1 MTGVFL
7 YDYFKVIVMF
17 KAKFSEFGVFSSLLF
32 LLGICLFFV
41 SLAISVWQMFSG
53 GDTTNINSI
62 KGLQFAQTV
71 GMFVIPTFL
80 FAYLWSLKPLKYLSL
95 DRKASIKSAAIVILF
110 MLVSIPCINMLGELN
125 QKMVLPHFLS
135 DIEIWM
141 KAAETQAAKVTSDIL
156 GVTTFGGLMVNL
168 LLIAFVPALG
178 EELFFRGAL
187 QRIFSNWKGVYV
199 AIWVTAFVFSTI
211 HFQFY
216 GFLPRFLLGA
226 FFGYLVIWSGSLW
239 LPILAHFTNNA
250 VTILFFYFKFNKY
263 PVADMEH
270 IGTGSTYW
278 VGVLSLVVAVAM
290 LIYMRKNF
298 KIRSN

>member
-1 MTGVFL
+1 
-7 YDYFKVIVMF
+7 MF
-17 KAKFSEFGVFSSLLF
+17 KARFSEFGVLSSLLF

-41 SLAISVWQMFSG
+41 SVAISVWQLFSG
-53 GDTTNINSI
+53 GDVTNINSM
-62 KGLQFAQTV
+62 KGLQFAQAV
-71 GMFVIPTFL
+71 GMFIIPSFL
-80 FAYLWSLKPLKYLSL
+80 FAYLWSPKPFEYLSIEKKTSL
-95 DRKASIKSAAIVILF
+95 KSAAIVILF
-110 MLVSIPCINMLGELN
+110 MLLSIPCINLLGDLN
-125 QKMVLPHFLS
+125 QKLVLPHFFS
-135 DIEIWM
+135 DIEVWM
-141 KAAETQAAKVTSDIL
+141 KAAEAQAAKVTSDLL

-187 QRIFSNWKGVYV
+187 QRIFSDWKGAYV

-290 LIYMRKNF
+290 LIYMRKNLKMPF
-298 KIRSN
+298 N